1 MTPWGAAAGTTGV
14 ARRQLPS
21 NRRAIRGYPTCACV
35 RRTTDD
41 PTVSWRT
48 TRATAGGDGRNQQ
61 VAVIDLGSNSWR
73 LVIFTFV
80 PGQWWK
86 RTDELY
92 ETVRIGAGMGDTGR
106 LREDAIERGLETLS
120 VFERFCRA
128 SGIDPENVHP
138 IATSAIRDAVNR
150 GEFLARAGER
160 TGLQVEIL
168 SEQDEARFGYVAAIN
183 TSTLVDGAVLEL
195 GGGSMQLIEVVDRRA
210 HALCSFELGAVRLT
224 EKFLPGSGPAKKKEL
239 QQVRA
244 HVRQVL
250 ADVDWLPRSG
260 ERLVGI
266 GGAVRN
272 LAAAAQRRAGQI
284 DIGIQGFVLTRDA
297 LAELVKALAAM
308 PVAERGDV
316 SGIKPGRGDIILAA
330 ALVIETVLEMGSF
343 DGIEV
348 TEAGLRE
355 GAFLARE
362 LLADK
367 DEPLFDNVRAAAVR
381 NLAIQYESDMEHV
394 CHVARLSLQMF
405 DSLVE
410 DGLFEPA
417 GNERELLWAAS
428 MLHDVGM
435 TISYDDHHK
444 HSRYLIVSAELPG
457 FDPRERALI
466 AQISR
471 YHRKGAPKLG
481 DIAALS
487 RDGDE
492 ELLERCAVILR
503 LAEHLERSRD
513 QSVREAR
520 LRTNGHGVDLHL
532 QAAGDLTVPRWS
544 VERYGDGEI
553 FERVFGRRLLIG

>member
-1 MTPWGAAAGTTGV
+1 
-14 ARRQLPS
+14 
-21 NRRAIRGYPTCACV
+21 
-35 RRTTDD
+35 
-41 PTVSWRT
+41 VSWRT
-48 TRATAGGDGRNQQ
+48 TRATADGQGSNRQ

-92 ETVRIGAGMGDTGR
+92 ETVRIGAGMGETGR
-106 LREDAIERGLETLS
+106 LQEDAIERGVETLS
-120 VFERFCRA
+120 VFERFCQA
-128 SGIDPENVHP
+128 SGIAPEDVHP
-138 IATSAIRDAVNR
+138 IATSAIRGAANR
-150 GEFLARAGER
+150 DEFLARAGER
-160 TGLQVEIL
+160 TDLKVEIL
-168 SEQDEARFGYVAAIN
+168 SEEDEAYYGYVAAIN
-183 TSTLVDGAVLEL
+183 TSTLRDGAVLEL
-195 GGGSMQLIEVVDRRA
+195 GGGSMQLIEVADRRA
-210 HALCSFELGAVRLT
+210 QTLCSFELGAVRLT
-224 EKFLPGSGPAKKKEL
+224 ERFLPGSGPAKKKEL
-239 QQVRA
+239 QQVRGY
-244 HVRQVL
+244 VREVL
-250 ADVDWLPRSG
+250 GGLDWLPSSG
-260 ERLVGI
+260 KELVGI

-272 LAAAAQRRAGQI
+272 LAAAAQCDTGQI
-284 DIGIQGFVLTRDA
+284 DIGIQGFALTRKT
-297 LAELVKALAAM
+297 LGELVKTLAGL
-308 PVAERGDV
+308 PVSERGEV
-316 SGIKPGRGDIILAA
+316 PGIKPGRGDIILAA
-330 ALVIETVLEMGSF
+330 ALVIETVLDLGKF
-343 DGIEV
+343 DAVEV

-355 GAFLARE
+355 GAFLGRE
-362 LLADK
+362 LLADR
-367 DEPLFDNVRAAAVR
+367 DEPLIDDVREAAVR
-381 NLAIQYESDMEHV
+381 NLAIQYESDMNHV

-410 DGLFEPA
+410 AGLFEPA
-417 GNERELLWAAS
+417 SNERELLWAAS

-481 DIAALS
+481 EIAALS

-513 QSVREAR
+513 QAVREAR
-520 LRTNGHGVDLHL
+520 LRTNGKGVDLHL
-532 QAAGDLTVPRWS
+532 EAAGDLTVPRWS
-544 VERYGDGEI
+544 VERYGDDDA